1 MKADDT
7 FNGSIYI
14 RPDNTSRIT
23 SFAFEGFSVI
33 NGNFE
38 SGNFNYVTAFTLPMK
53 IIKGDAIIAISGV
66 TAAPVKD
73 IDIPNLTEVGGSLA
87 IQQIPKAAA
96 KCSLVVL

>member
-1 MKADDT
+1 MVAFILD
-7 FNGSIYI
+7 
-14 RPDNTSRIT
+14 RIIPRELLLLL
-23 SFAFEGFSVI
+23 FEGFSVI

-96 KCSLVVL
+96 KCSFW